1 MNMKTDKRE
10 INIVFF
16 TPIQSSTLQ
25 VLLWDD
31 RACKGVKEQ
40 VEVVTVCLSHIVLN
54 QPNVHNFF
62 FLLFRVSFSQPVG
75 LFLNLSY
82 TVGKAG

>member
-31 RACKGVKEQ
+31 RACKGVKAQ

-62 FLLFRVSFSQPVG
+62 FFTF
-75 LFLNLSY
+75 
-82 TVGKAG
+82 

>member
-62 FLLFRVSFSQPVG
+62 FFTF
-75 LFLNLSY
+75 
-82 TVGKAG
+82 

>member
-62 FLLFRVSFSQPVG
+62 FTF
-75 LFLNLSY
+75 
-82 TVGKAG
+82 

>member
-31 RACKGVKEQ
+31 PACKGVKEQ
-40 VEVVTVCLSHIVLN
+40 VE
-54 QPNVHNFF
+54 
-62 FLLFRVSFSQPVG
+62 
-75 LFLNLSY
+75 
-82 TVGKAG
+82 

>member
-1 MNMKTDKRE
+1 MKTDKRE

-31 RACKGVKEQ
+31 PACKGVKEQ

-62 FLLFRVSFSQPVG
+62 FFTF
-75 LFLNLSY
+75 
-82 TVGKAG
+82 

>member
-10 INIVFF
+10 INIVFL

-62 FLLFRVSFSQPVG
+62 FFTF
-75 LFLNLSY
+75 
-82 TVGKAG
+82 